1 MKDGCRFSNW
11 RKSTRCCL
19 VAAASA
25 SPVAP
30 PLARNPPH
38 GAASPTDRDREFPD
52 LAYLVWEMDV
62 AVPVT
67 PETVLHARVRLR
79 DCIRHCGRRTGNVPL
94 RHQHFKR
101 SFFPLPQITYH
112 SANSRIKLLSLRCV
126 VNFIC
131 LLLLPVHRIHLLDG
145 ESSVFKPFAA

>member
-1 MKDGCRFSNW
+1 MVGVKQAIISYLIWKRTSKDIFWVYPG
-11 RKSTRCCL
+11 
-19 VAAASA
+19 
-25 SPVAP
+25 P
-30 PLARNPPH
+30 
-38 GAASPTDRDREFPD
+38 SPTDRDREFTD

-94 RHQHFKR
+94 RYQHFKR
-101 SFFPLPQITYH
+101 SFFLLPQITYH

-131 LLLLPVHRIHLLDG
+131 LLLLPVHRIHFTG
-145 ESSVFKPFAA
+145 RRVFSFQALRRIE